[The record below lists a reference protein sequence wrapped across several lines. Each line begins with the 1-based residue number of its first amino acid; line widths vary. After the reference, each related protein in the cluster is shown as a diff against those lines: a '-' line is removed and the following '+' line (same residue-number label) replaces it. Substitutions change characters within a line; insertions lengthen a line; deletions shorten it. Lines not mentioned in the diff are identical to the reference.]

1 MINNKGQSIVV
12 FVLIMP
18 IIFLLI
24 GILWEIGNQYVLES
38 EYESEI
44 KNAITYGL
52 KTNNKE
58 DLENKLKIMLDKN
71 LEGTKEISISDDKI
85 KIHVSKKSNSIFKK
99 SVAMALTLL
108 VFVSFTATFIF
119 YLSYRHIS
127 TFFYYSLTFL

>member
-99 SVAMALTLL
+99 ILKKDFEINLTYIGEIQEGKINL
-108 VFVSFTATFIF
+108 VKE
-119 YLSYRHIS
+119 
-127 TFFYYSLTFL
+127 

>member
-85 KIHVSKKSNSIFKK
+85 KIHVSKKNNSIFKK
-99 SVAMALTLL
+99 ILKKEFEINLTYIGEIQEGKINL
-108 VFVSFTATFIF
+108 VKE
-119 YLSYRHIS
+119 
-127 TFFYYSLTFL
+127 

>member
-71 LEGTKEISISDDKI
+71 LEGNKEISISDDKI

-99 SVAMALTLL
+99 ILKKEFEINLTYIGEIQEGKINL
-108 VFVSFTATFIF
+108 VKE
-119 YLSYRHIS
+119 
-127 TFFYYSLTFL
+127 